1 MGPLKQCSCLKKKK
15 YFFFCATAHV
25 TVHNQSFNPQQL
37 FVQCMHT
44 AMRFASKIAN
54 ANEHTLHPLIQ
65 MWSLLTNKDIATDLT
80 WYII

>member
-1 MGPLKQCSCLKKKK
+1 MQLFKKKL

-37 FVQCMHT
+37 FVRCTHT
-44 AMRFASKIAN
+44 AMKFASKIAN

-65 MWSLLTNKDIATDLT
+65 MWSLLTNKDLATDLT